1 MKVKKLFAIVLTTA
15 MVLGL
20 TACGDSA
27 AGTAGAGTTGAETV
41 SSDKTQALNVCL
53 ASEPATLDPA
63 LNSSV
68 DGATMCLHLFS
79 GIAKWE
85 QDDAGNLVIVPDCAV
100 ELPEG
105 VANEDVHVDPVA
117 DATAPSPQISPSATG
132 SFPFIEDLSGKLPK
146 VEQQDEDKPAHKK

>member
-105 VANEDVHVDPVA
+105 VANEDGTMTYTYTLFLKIV
-117 DATAPSPQISPSATG
+117 S
-132 SFPFIEDLSGKLPK
+132 K
-146 VEQQDEDKPAHKK
+146 

>member
-105 VANEDVHVDPVA
+105 VANEDG
-117 DATAPSPQISPSATG
+117 TMTYTYTLR
-132 SFPFIEDLSGKLPK
+132 DLSGLTARMSR
-146 VEQQDEDKPAHKK
+146 PAISYMHGIVLQALTWLLTMDICSK